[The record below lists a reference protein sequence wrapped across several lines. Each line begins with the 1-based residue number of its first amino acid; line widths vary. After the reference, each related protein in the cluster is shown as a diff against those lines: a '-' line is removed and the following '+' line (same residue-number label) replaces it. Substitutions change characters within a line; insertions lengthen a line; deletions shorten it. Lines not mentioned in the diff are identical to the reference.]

1 MVIIFIMAI
10 LMFISSRNA
19 KDGRN
24 NKAATVTSVIGII
37 LAFVG
42 PGIYY
47 GYLDRKIINYWAV
60 FDPGIGFYLPIIAGV
75 LGIIATSFIIYA
87 ITLESKKGEE
97 QVTEKYKPPPDKYVD
112 VLVQQ
117 EGLKFCANC
126 GAKLTG
132 PFCRECGT
140 KA

>member
-97 QVTEKYKPPPDKYVD
+97 QVTEKYQPPPDK
-112 VLVQQ
+112 
-117 EGLKFCANC
+117 
-126 GAKLTG
+126 
-132 PFCRECGT
+132 
-140 KA
+140 